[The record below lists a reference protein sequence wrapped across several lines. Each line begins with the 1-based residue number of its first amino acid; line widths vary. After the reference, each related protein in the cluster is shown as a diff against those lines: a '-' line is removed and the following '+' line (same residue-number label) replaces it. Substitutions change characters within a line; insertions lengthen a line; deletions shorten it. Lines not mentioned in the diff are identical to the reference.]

1 MQCVQPAQCAI
12 TKEHT
17 MKAIILALALAG
29 LNAQAMKI
37 DDGKGDATYRI
48 DGKEVSA
55 TDATV
60 AAIKGQ
66 VVFKCKGKAAGKGK
80 VYFAANGSRIAEV
93 VECSPMEA
101 VLNAKGGVKLKA
113 VK

>member
-1 MQCVQPAQCAI
+1 MFK
-12 TKEHT
+12 T
-17 MKAIILALALAG
+17 IIIAMALG
-29 LNAQAMKI
+29 MNAQAMKI

-60 AAIKGQ
+60 AAIKGHTG
-66 VVFKCKGKAAGKGK
+66 VYKCKGKSADKGK

-93 VECSPMEA
+93 VECTPMEA